1 GRRGVLAEKPTERI
15 KCSGRIC
22 VQQGIAQPGLAPFPN
37 GEIPSFVARIT
48 ETHFPVP
55 CLKVVANFS
64 HLTPQT
70 NVKELVPV
78 SDFFVPW
85 TGIVNA
91 AEPNPGGHRN
101 WRPVNNQ
108 SRVPNCERIEWIL
121 GWHTNAE
128 RTTRPYGRKRSSRN
142 VE

>member
-1 GRRGVLAEKPTERI
+1 MQRDVNPCPRRRGVLVEKATERI
-15 KCSGRIC
+15 KRSGRIC
-22 VQQGIAQPGLAPFPN
+22 VQQGIAQPGLAHFAN
-37 GEIPSFVARIT
+37 GQVLPLVARVT

-55 CLKVVANFS
+55 CLEVIGKLA

-101 WRPVNNQ
+101 WRSVNNQ
-108 SRVPNCERIEWIL
+108 SRVPNCERIERIL
-121 GWHTNAE
+121 DWH
-128 RTTRPYGRKRSSRN
+128 
-142 VE
+142 